1 MVSPPYCAVIEW
13 VPTESVLTVRVA
25 TPLLM
30 VPVPIDVAP
39 SSKVTVPVAPAVTV
53 AVSVTLAPKVEG
65 LGKDASVTVELA
77 LFTTWDTAV
86 ETAVV

>member
-1 MVSPPYCAVIEW
+1 MIEW

-53 AVSVTLAPKVEG
+53 AVKVTLAPKVDG
-65 LGKDASVTVELA
+65 LGEDARVTVGVA
-77 LFTTWDTAV
+77 LFTTWETAV
-86 ETAVV
+86 ETALL